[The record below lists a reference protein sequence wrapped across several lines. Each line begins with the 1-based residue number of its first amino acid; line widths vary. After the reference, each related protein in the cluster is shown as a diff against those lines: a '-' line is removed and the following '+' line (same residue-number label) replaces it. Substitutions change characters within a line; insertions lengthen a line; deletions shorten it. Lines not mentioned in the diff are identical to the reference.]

1 MRMVRARLS
10 QYTIAV
16 PLVRIASAIGAD
28 LADRAL
34 PLEYY
39 SEARLFSTAARVG
52 WIEPDLQ
59 PLP

>member
-1 MRMVRARLS
+1 MRMIRDRLS
-10 QYTIAV
+10 RYTVAL
-16 PLVRIASAIGAD
+16 PLVRIANAIGAD

-39 SEARLFSTAARVG
+39 SEGRLFSAAARVG
-52 WIEPDLQ
+52 WIEPDLR